1 MQFELIR
8 IYDKAKGSFTVEA
21 ALIMPVILGVIVLSV
36 YISMFSYDR
45 CVIEYVCQ
53 SVCAEAAFDLSGE
66 EDIKEEITSGLRDR
80 LAGSW
85 DIEITTDHDD
95 HFIYV
100 IANAQ
105 TPLFGRAFTHRNAV
119 FLDFYR

>member
-1 MQFELIR
+1 MIK

-36 YISMFSYDR
+36 YISMFAYDR

-53 SVCAEAAFDLSGE
+53 TVCADTAFFDRSAEDIE
-66 EDIKEEITSGLRDR
+66 EDVRSRLCDR
-80 LAGSW
+80 LTGSW
-85 DIEITTDHDD
+85 DVEITTDHDD
-95 HFIYV
+95 HFTHV
-100 IANAQ
+100 TVNAQ
-105 TPLFGRAFTHRNAV
+105 TPLFGRTFTHRNAV

>member
-1 MQFELIR
+1 MIR

-21 ALIMPVILGVIVLSV
+21 ALTMPVILGVIVLSV
-36 YISMFSYDR
+36 YISMFAYDR

-53 SVCAEAAFDLSGE
+53 TVCADAAFDLPGE
-66 EDIKEEITSGLRDR
+66 EDIEEEVRSRLCDR
-80 LAGSW
+80 LAGNW

-95 HFIYV
+95 HFAYV
-100 IANAQ
+100 TVNAQ
-105 TPLFGRAFTHRNAV
+105 TPLFGRMFTHRNAV